1 MYKLL
6 IINDDKNNS
15 QRNLTF
21 TARQVLFNTFYV
33 LLVKKKKNPENSPT
47 LQGRT
52 ESESTDV
59 Y

>member
-15 QRNLTF
+15 QHNLIF
-21 TARQVLFNTFYV
+21 TARQVLFNTFMFCS
-33 LLVKKKKNPENSPT
+33 LKKKNPENSPT

-52 ESESTDV
+52 ESESSDV